1 LLNPHQVQ
9 PPRLLDPHLR
19 GKAVTDVE
27 EVSVTCA
34 ICGQQSRQTIVHST
48 SNFGSP
54 DLDLRPPPLKRQTMT
69 YWVQECPHCRYV
81 AARISHA
88 EPGAHEFMRGDRW
101 KALRLSAPGKSRSLS
116 ELFLVHSVIQEA
128 IGNLEKAAF
137 AALHAAWDA
146 DDRDDPAIAKSRR
159 RSAADLFER
168 AFAQGQ
174 IGSAE
179 ESIIR
184 FILVDILRRAQCW
197 EEAVKCCQQLDAA
210 HLDPILQTT
219 LRYQRHLCEARDAMC
234 YDLASAKA
242 FAKRQSAD

>member
-1 LLNPHQVQ
+1 
-9 PPRLLDPHLR
+9 
-19 GKAVTDVE
+19 
-27 EVSVTCA
+27 
-34 ICGQQSRQTIVHST
+34 
-48 SNFGSP
+48 
-54 DLDLRPPPLKRQTMT
+54 MT
-69 YWVQECPHCRYV
+69 YWVQECPHRRYV
-81 AARISHA
+81 AACIPRA
-88 EPGAHEFMRGDRW
+88 EPGVHEFMRSDRW
-101 KALRLSAPGKSRSLS
+101 KALRVSAPERSRSLS
-116 ELFLVHSVIQEA
+116 ELFLVHSMIQEA
-128 IGNLEKAAF
+128 IGNLEEAGF

-179 ESIIR
+179 ESTIR

-197 EEAVKCCQQLDAA
+197 DEAVKCCQQIDAA

-219 LRYQRHLCEARDAMC
+219 LRHQQHLCEARDAKC
-234 YDLASAKA
+234 YDLASAEA